1 MSPRRRSYESG
12 HRRKYLVVIDDTP
25 ECDRAVYYASRRAAR
40 TGAGV
45 VMLRVI
51 GTGDHSQQWLGVADI
66 MRAEAQEEAA
76 RVLARFAARVD
87 GAAGITAE
95 RVLREGETA
104 PEVLRLIDDDA
115 DIAVLVLAAAPGPDG
130 PGPLLASLAGSA
142 GTFPIPLTVVP
153 GHLGDDELDAMT

>member
-12 HRRKYLVVIDDTP
+12 HRRKYLVVIDDTR

-40 TGAGV
+40 TSAGV

-51 GTGDHSQQWLGVADI
+51 GIGDRGPQWLGVADI
-66 MRAEAQEEAA
+66 MRAEAQEAA
-76 RVLARFAARVD
+76 AHVLARFADRVHD
-87 GAAGITAE
+87 ATGITAE
-95 RVLREGETA
+95 RVMREGETA
-104 PEVLRLIDDDA
+104 PEVLRLIDEDA